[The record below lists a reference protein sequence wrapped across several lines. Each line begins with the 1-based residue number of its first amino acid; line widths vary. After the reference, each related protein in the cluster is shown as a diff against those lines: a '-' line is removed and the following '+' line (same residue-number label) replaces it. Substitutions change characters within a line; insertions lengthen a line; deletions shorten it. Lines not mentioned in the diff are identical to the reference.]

1 MRENGVLIMTDRI
14 KDMAENVL
22 KKTIYPEPKEI
33 TYDRAD
39 YLLSKRLR
47 ETKRLCEYMLAQDVV
62 IPESALMVGMI
73 RFDKCLYPSDFMK
86 KQGFTYTQEIQ
97 RNFFGIT
104 NPPFEDFKFWGWQH
118 ATADFG
124 KIIELGIEGVKEQ
137 INNSLKRYAGN
148 EDKTDFLNA
157 CLMMCEGI
165 IAWEN
170 KCADKCYVLSLKET
184 DTKRKNE
191 LIRMSENLRRVPQ
204 YPARNFYEAVQ
215 SLYFCFDFLS
225 DSLGLPDRWLYKYYK
240 QDITKGTLTEDFA
253 KELLQELFIRVQ
265 SCTPIESSNFT
276 KGGQS
281 NFSLG
286 GYTADGED
294 GYNEL
299 SELILSSLL
308 ELPLYIPQVTF
319 RWTKKTPFK
328 LLYHIMDLE
337 RNDPHQRIAFVN
349 DDVKIECLM
358 RNCDVSWEEAVN
370 YVTIGC
376 NMIALSGGM
385 WYGTGYANQ
394 VKALDNTLYTRKDDI
409 VKAETFDDFFEI
421 YRQELHKTLARD
433 KEVGDQLHSYASQ
446 DECVLGSLF
455 MTGCIEK
462 GLSMHK
468 GGASGFSEMGGGA
481 GLMCTID
488 SLAIIKQFVYDEK
501 IVTAEQ
507 MLNAL
512 ENNWHGYEDL
522 YNLIMKKGKFFGNDY
537 APTDEVAQRVTTA
550 INEFAKD
557 KTDIFGKHYIGVVA
571 PGYREYHKFFGAVTG
586 ATPDGRYKG
595 APFKTIG
602 AGQTEGRDRE
612 GLTALL
618 NSVAKYDPTRHFA
631 GVTVT
636 NVNVD
641 SALIYNDANF
651 EKTVKLFETY
661 FMNGGAQL
669 QINAVKKEDLLAAKE
684 TPEKYKSLRVRV
696 SGFSDYFTNLSEPIQ
711 DNIIKRTVLK

>member
-1 MRENGVLIMTDRI
+1 MTDRI
-14 KDMAENVL
+14 QKMAQKVL
-22 KKTIYPEPKEI
+22 EESIYPAPVQIGYNRE
-33 TYDRAD
+33 DL
-39 YLLSKRLR
+39 LLSKRIR
-47 ETKRLCEYMLAQDVV
+47 ETKRICEYMLAQEVKVEQDTLLVG
-62 IPESALMVGMI
+62 LMNFN
-73 RFDKCLYPSDFMK
+73 RCPYPTDFMK
-86 KQGFTYTQEIQ
+86 KLGFVNTYEVQEH
-97 RNFFGIT
+97 FFSIE

-124 KIIELGIEGVKEQ
+124 KVIELGIEGLKKQ
-137 INNSLKRYAGN
+137 INQSLEKYSDDA
-148 EDKTDFLNA
+148 DKTDFLNA
-157 CLMMCEGI
+157 CLLMCDGI
-165 IAWEN
+165 IAWQN
-170 KCADKCYVLSLKET
+170 KCADTCYTLAQNET
-184 DTKRKNE
+184 DAKRKAE
-191 LIRMSENLRRVPQ
+191 LIKMSENLKRVPR
-204 YPARNFYEAVQ
+204 YPARNFYEAIQ

-240 QDITKGTLTEDFA
+240 QDIANGTITDEFA

-265 SCTPIESSNFT
+265 SCTPVKSSNFT

-286 GYTADGED
+286 GYTVDGED

-299 SELILSSLL
+299 SELILNALL
-308 ELPLYIPQVTF
+308 DLPLYIPQVTF
-319 RWTKKTPFK
+319 RWTKKTPFE

-337 RNDPHQRIAFVN
+337 RKDKNQRIAFVC

-358 RNCDVSWEEAVN
+358 KNCKVSWEEAVN

-394 VKALDNTLYTRKDDI
+394 VKPLNETLYKRKDDI
-409 VKAETFDDFFEI
+409 LKAKTFDEFFEI
-421 YRQELHKTLARD
+421 YTQELYKALSRD
-433 KEVGDQLHSYASQ
+433 KEVGDALHRIASQ

-501 IVTAEQ
+501 IVTMEE
-507 MLNAL
+507 MLDAL
-512 ENNWHGYEDL
+512 ENNWKGYEEL
-522 YNLIMKKGKFFGNDY
+522 HTLIMKQGQFFGNDY
-537 APTDEVAQRVTTA
+537 APTDELAQRITTCV
-550 INEFAKD
+550 NDFAKD
-557 KTDIFGKHYIGVVA
+557 KTDIFGKHYLGVVA
-571 PGYREYHKFFGAVTG
+571 PGYRAYHKVFGEVTG

-595 APFKTIG
+595 EPFKTIG
-602 AGQTEGRDRE
+602 AGQTEGRDRK

-618 NSVAKYDPTRHFA
+618 NSVAKYDPTRHFS

-636 NVNVD
+636 NVNVE
-641 SALIYNDANF
+641 SSLIYNDDNF
-651 EKTVKLFETY
+651 YKTVKLFETY
-661 FMNGGAQL
+661 FKNGGAQL
-669 QINAVKKEDLLAAKE
+669 QFNTVSKEELIKAKADPKK
-684 TPEKYKSLRVRV
+684 YNSLRVRV
-696 SGFSDYFTNLSEPIQ
+696 SGFSEYFVKLEDVIQ
-711 DNIIKRTVLK
+711 DNIIERTVLK

>member
-1 MRENGVLIMTDRI
+1 MNDRI
-14 KDMAENVL
+14 KNMAETVL

-33 TYDRAD
+33 GYDRAD
-39 YLLSKRLR
+39 YLLSKRHR

-62 IPESALMVGMI
+62 IPDGALLVGMI
-73 RFDKCLYPSDFMK
+73 RFNKCPYPSDFMK
-86 KQGFTYTQEIQ
+86 KHGFTYTKEIQ
-97 RNFFGIT
+97 KNFFSIA
-104 NPPFEDFKFWGWQH
+104 NPPFEGFKYWGWQH

-124 KIIELGIEGVKEQ
+124 KIIELGIEGIKEQ
-137 INNSLKRYAGN
+137 INDSLKRYAAD
-148 EDKTDFLNA
+148 EDKTDFLTA

-170 KCADKCYVLSLKET
+170 KCADKCYVLSLNET

-204 YPARNFYEAVQ
+204 YPARNFYEAIQ
-215 SLYFCFDFLS
+215 SLYFCFDFLP

-240 QDITKGTLTEDFA
+240 QDIANGTLTEDFA

-265 SCTPIESSNFT
+265 SCTPVEDSNFT
-276 KGGQS
+276 KGGES

-286 GYTADGED
+286 GYDADGED
-294 GYNEL
+294 CYNEL
-299 SELILSSLL
+299 SELILNSLL

-337 RNDPHQRIAFVN
+337 RKDAHQRIAFVN

-358 RNCDVSWEEAVN
+358 RNCEVSWEEAVN

-409 VKAETFDDFFEI
+409 VKAETFGDFFKI
-421 YRQELHKTLARD
+421 YCQELHKALARD
-433 KEVGDQLHSYASQ
+433 KEVGDQLHSYVSK

-455 MTGCIEK
+455 MSGCIEK
-462 GLSMHK
+462 GISMHK

-512 ENNWHGYEDL
+512 ENNWQGYEEL
-522 YNLIMKKGKFFGNDY
+522 YGLIMKKGKFFGNDY
-537 APTDEVAQRVTTA
+537 APTDEVAQMVTTA

-571 PGYREYHKFFGAVTG
+571 PGYREYHKVFGAVTG
-586 ATPDGRYKG
+586 ATSDGRFKG
-595 APFKTIG
+595 EPFKTIG

-612 GLTALL
+612 GITALL
-618 NSVAKYDPTRHFA
+618 NSVAKYDPTRHFS

-641 SALIYNDANF
+641 SALIYNDDNF
-651 EKTVKLFETY
+651 VKTVKLFETY
-661 FMNGGAQL
+661 FLNGGAQL
-669 QINAVKKEDLLAAKE
+669 QINAVRKEDLLAAKE
-684 TPEKYKSLRVRV
+684 TPEKYKNLRVRV
-696 SGFSDYFTNLSEPIQ
+696 SGFSDYFINLSEPIQ
-711 DNIIKRTVLK
+711 DNIINRTVQK

>member
-1 MRENGVLIMTDRI
+1 MTERIENMV
-14 KDMAENVL
+14 NHVL
-22 KKTIYPEPKEI
+22 KKTIYPEPREI
-33 TYDRAD
+33 EYDRAD
-39 YLLSKRLR
+39 YLLSERCR
-47 ETKRLCEYMLAQDVV
+47 ETKRLCEYMLAQEVA
-62 IPESALMVGMI
+62 IPDEALMVGII
-73 RFDKCLYPSDFMK
+73 RFDKCPYPSDFMK
-86 KQGFTYTQEIQ
+86 KKGFKHTEEIQ
-97 RNFFGIT
+97 QHFFDFKNG
-104 NPPFEDFKFWGWQH
+104 PFDNFKFWGWQH

-124 KIIELGIEGVKEQ
+124 KIIEVGIEGIKEQ
-137 INNSLKRYAGN
+137 IYKSLEKFSED

-157 CLMMCEGI
+157 CLMICDGI

-170 KCADKCYVLSLKET
+170 KCVDECYNRSLTENNPE
-184 DTKRKNE
+184 RKQQ
-191 LIRMSENLRRVPQ
+191 LLKMSENLKRVPR
-204 YPARNFYEAVQ
+204 YPATSFYEAIQ

-240 QDITKGTLTEDFA
+240 QDIENGSITDAFA

-265 SCTPIESSNFT
+265 SCTPVESANFT
-276 KGGQS
+276 KGGES

-299 SELILSSLL
+299 SELILTSLL

-319 RWTKKTPFK
+319 RWTKKTPFDTF
-328 LLYHIMDLE
+328 YHVMDLE
-337 RNDPHQRIAFVN
+337 RKDPHQRIAFVN

-358 RNCDVSWEEAVN
+358 KNCNVSWEEAIS

-376 NMIALSGGM
+376 NMIALSGGL

-394 VKALDNTLYTRKDDI
+394 VKPLNDTLYNRKEDI
-409 VKAETFDDFFEI
+409 IKAKNFDEFFEI
-421 YRQELHKTLARD
+421 YKDELHKHLTRD
-433 KEVGDQLHSYASQ
+433 MEVGNMLHAYVSK
-446 DECVLGSLF
+446 DECILGSLF

-488 SLAIIKQFVYDEK
+488 SLAIIKQFVFDEK
-501 IVTAEQ
+501 IVSAEE

-512 ENNWHGYEDL
+512 GNNWDGYEDL
-522 YNLIMKKGKFFGNDY
+522 HSMILNKGNFFGNDY
-537 APTDEVAQRVTTA
+537 ELSDEVAKRVTTA

-571 PGYREYHKFFGAVTG
+571 PGYREYHKVFGAVTG
-586 ATPDGRYKG
+586 ATPDGRFKG
-595 APFKTIG
+595 EPFKTIG
-602 AGQTEGRDRE
+602 VGQTEGRDRE

-618 NSVAKYDPTRHFA
+618 NSVAKYDPSRHFA

-636 NVNVD
+636 NINVD
-641 SALIYNDANF
+641 SALIDNDENF
-651 EKTVKLFETY
+651 KKTVILIETY
-661 FMNGGAQL
+661 FKHGGAQI
-669 QINAVKKEDLLAAKE
+669 QINSVSAEELIAAKE
-684 TPEKYKSLRVRV
+684 NPEKYKSLRVRV
-696 SGFSDYFTNLSEPIQ
+696 SGFSDYFVNLSEPLQ
-711 DNIIKRTVLK
+711 DNIIERTSLK